1 MHMVKMMKPK
11 QKLPYSQW
19 KPAVTPDEVFSD
31 FISLGEVKI
40 VDKTIYWL
48 ELRPAEQGRVILVR
62 CDESGKISDVTPK
75 EYWIRTRVHEYGGG
89 AYTLNQQFVYFANF
103 KDQRLYCQP
112 LKGNQTPRPLTPEK
126 NKDGSLGKY
135 AALEL
140 SPDGKTI
147 VFVYEKEYADK
158 ENTNLIAALD
168 LTSDEISEPI
178 ILARGSDFYANP
190 NISPDGKKI
199 AWLTWNHPNM
209 PWNGTELILADF
221 DNKNV
226 GVSSDQK
233 IVGGI
238 EISVCLPKFDQLG
251 NLYFVMDE
259 ANQDENSPKNWWNI
273 YRYKN
278 GTIKP
283 ITAELI
289 EFGAPQWVFGQSRY
303 AFLSDRKLV
312 CIIVKDGKN
321 SLAVVDPKTKEFK
334 TIDLPFTEYYS
345 LAVDTNDELLFI
357 GASPVALPAVVKLNP
372 KSLKMTVLKKS
383 STIKISEEDISIP
396 KFISYPTSDGHVA
409 YAHLYLPKN
418 SKYEAPEYD
427 KPPLLVV
434 VHGGPTGRTGS
445 GLALTNQ
452 FWTSQ
457 GYAILDVDHRG
468 STGYGRKYRDAL
480 LGKWGIIDAHDVEDG
495 IGYLLKKGLV
505 HNKIAI
511 RGGSAGGYAVQR
523 ALTLFP
529 DLFGAGAS
537 YFGIGNL
544 ITLVEE
550 THKFES
556 RYIDWLMGVSLP
568 KGVTIY
574 KERSPINHLDK
585 LRAPMIIFQGSEDKV
600 VTPEV
605 SREMARTL
613 KKRGIKHEYIEY
625 EGEAHGFRSKETNID
640 ALNREA
646 RFYKKVLYETT
657 E

>member
-1 MHMVKMMKPK
+1 MMKTK
-11 QKLPYSQW
+11 QKLPYNQW
-19 KPAVTPDEVFSD
+19 KPVITPEEVFSD
-31 FISLGEVKI
+31 LISLGEIKI
-40 VDKTIYWL
+40 VDKNIYWL
-48 ELRPAEQGRVILVR
+48 ELRPAEQGRVILVK
-62 CDESGKISDVTPK
+62 CDESGKVSDITSK
-75 EYWIRTRVHEYGGG
+75 DYWIRTRVHEYGGG
-89 AYTLNQQFVYFANF
+89 AYILNQQFVYFANF
-103 KDQRLYCQP
+103 KDQRLYCQS
-112 LKGNQTPRPLTPEK
+112 LKGNQAPRPLTPEK

-147 VFVYEKEYADK
+147 VFVYEKEYTDR
-158 ENTNLIAALD
+158 ENKNFIAALD
-168 LTSDEISEPI
+168 LTNEITEPI
-178 ILARGSDFYANP
+178 ILASGSDFYANP
-190 NISPDGKKI
+190 KISPDGRKI
-199 AWLTWNHPNM
+199 VWLKWNHPNM

-221 DNKNV
+221 NGKKLRV
-226 GVSSDQK
+226 TSDQK
-233 IVGGI
+233 ITGGI
-238 EISVCLPKFDQLG
+238 DISVCLPKFDQQG

-259 ANQDENSPKNWWNI
+259 ANQEEDSPKNWWNI
-273 YRYKN
+273 YCYKN
-278 GTIKP
+278 GAIKP
-283 ITAELI
+283 ITTELI
-289 EFGAPQWVFGQSRY
+289 EFGLPQWVFGQSNY
-303 AFLSDRKLV
+303 AFLSNGRLV
-312 CIIVKDGKN
+312 CITVKDGKN
-321 SLAVVDPKTKEFK
+321 SLALVDPKTKEFNL
-334 TIDLPFTEYYS
+334 IDFPFTEYYS
-345 LAVDTNDELLFI
+345 LAVDANDDLVII

-372 KSLKMTVLKKS
+372 ISLEVTILKKS
-383 STIKISEEDISIP
+383 STIKMSEEDISIP

-409 YAHLYLPKN
+409 YAQLYLPKN

-427 KPPLLVV
+427 KPPLLVI

-445 GLALTNQ
+445 GLYLTKQ

-468 STGYGRKYRDAL
+468 STGYGRKYRDEL
-480 LGKWGIIDAHDVEDG
+480 LGKWGVIDAHDVEDG
-495 IGYLLKKGLV
+495 VSYLLKKGLIDK
-505 HNKIAI
+505 KIAI

-529 DLFGAGAS
+529 DLFGVGAS

-556 RYIDWLMGVSLP
+556 RYIDWLMGASLP
-568 KGVTIY
+568 EGVEIY

-613 KKRGIKHEYIEY
+613 KKHGIEHEYIEY
-625 EGEAHGFRSKETNID
+625 EGETHGFRSKKTNID

-646 RFYKKVLYETT
+646 RFYKKVLYGTDE
-657 E
+657 